1 MENNI
6 ENNPDIDSKNISVK
20 EDSILIKYQKEISN
34 DTKVDR
40 INIEEIQLKLPGIK
54 AKWQARLIN
63 HKTEIDKLE
72 EIYDEAIEKI
82 AAKIENDA
90 NVAIS
95 RVLSRKQAESHS
107 LAKKIKKQIKEEV
120 RIVEYL
126 EKIEKT
132 FASMTY
138 DIKNII
144 DIIKSE
150 TM

>member
-1 MENNI
+1 MENII
-6 ENNPDIDSKNISVK
+6 ENNKEVINEDNIVK
-20 EDSILIKYQKEISN
+20 DDSILLKYQKEVAN
-34 DTKVDR
+34 DTKIDR
-40 INIEEIQLKLPGIK
+40 IIIEEVQLKLPGLK
-54 AKWQARLIN
+54 SKWQARLLN
-63 HKTEIDKLE
+63 HKSEIDKLE

-82 AAKIENDA
+82 AIKLENES

-95 RVLSRKQAESHS
+95 RVLTRKQAETHP
-107 LAKKIKKQIKEEV
+107 LAKKIRKQIKEEI

-132 FASMTY
+132 FATMTY

-144 DIIKSE
+144 DLIKSE